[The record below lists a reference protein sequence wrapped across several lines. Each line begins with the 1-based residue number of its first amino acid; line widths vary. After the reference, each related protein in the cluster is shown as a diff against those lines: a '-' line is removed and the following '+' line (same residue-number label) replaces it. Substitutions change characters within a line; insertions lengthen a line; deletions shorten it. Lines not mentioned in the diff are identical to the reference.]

1 MPGLMRRTVVVAGAG
16 LVLLGPAV
24 GVASVLPG
32 NGVANAAAARPGPA
46 GRVALVNTA
55 PVAGPG
61 SAMPAASRVN
71 VSVLVGRDQAGLAA
85 AARAISDPAS
95 PRYQHYLSTAQV
107 AAEFGATTAQQ
118 ASVSGWLSK
127 SGLTVTHRDGF
138 AVDASGT
145 VRQAQSALHVR
156 LGLYRPSGGTRQVV
170 ADKPMSVPAAI
181 AGSVSTIRVSQA
193 IVPMTPHERLAP
205 VPAHPQPLAKVRGR
219 CSAYYG
225 QVKAA
230 HLPAAYGRTLNWAPC
245 GYLPQ
250 QLRGAYGATRSGLT
264 GAGASVAI
272 LSEDNDKTALS
283 DANRWARD
291 RHFPPFKPGQF
302 STNIATGARPGTGDV
317 ESALDVEAVHGMA
330 PAARVTYVVGNGK
343 ITGDRL
349 LDALDTVVTYHLAD
363 VVTSSWYI
371 GWLPVPESVI
381 TAYEGVLQRAAVE
394 GITVNFASGDA
405 QLPKKI
411 QYPGADPWITAV
423 GGTSLAVGAHHKY
436 LWETGWVTD
445 ISSLNKSATAWEPAP
460 PGFFYAGTTGGISSF
475 AQPYYQQ
482 GVVSGNVVNGKAKRA
497 VPDVSDLGDF
507 TVGYQIGFS
516 FFDRQQH
523 KFIYVNAVNGGTS
536 LSSPMFTGFEA
547 DLIQGRHHIA
557 LGFANPALYN
567 MANTSAYHDVTSN
580 PHGQGYTE
588 ATVFGPAY
596 GMPPTLST
604 MGLCATTPAHQTC
617 GAGYDTTSGIGSP
630 GTSFFSS
637 FGSHPVH

>member
-1 MPGLMRRTVVVAGAG
+1 MHCRRHTVTAA
-16 LVLLGPAV
+16 LAASAACVLLGS
-24 GVASVLPG
+24 GI
-32 NGVANAAAARPGPA
+32 ANAAAARPRPA
-46 GRVALVNTA
+46 GLVALVNTA

-61 SAMPAASRVN
+61 SAMPPASRVN
-71 VSVLVGRDQAGLAA
+71 VSVLIGRDQAGLAA

-95 PRYQHYLSTAQV
+95 PRYQHYLSNAQV
-107 AAEFGATTAQQ
+107 AAEFGATSAQQ
-118 ASVSGWLSK
+118 AAVSGWLSK
-127 SGLTVTHRDGF
+127 SGLTVTHRGGF
-138 AVDASGT
+138 TVDASGT
-145 VRQAQSALHVR
+145 VAQAQSALHAR
-156 LGLYRPSGGTRQVV
+156 LRLYRPSGGTEQVV

-181 AGSVSTIRVSQA
+181 ADSVTTIRVSQA
-193 IVPMTPHERLAP
+193 TVPMTPHERLAP
-205 VPAHPQPLAKVRGR
+205 VPAHPQPLAKVKEK

-225 QVKAA
+225 QAQAA
-230 HLPAAYGRTLNWAPC
+230 RLPGAYGRTLTWAPC

-272 LSEDNDKTALS
+272 LSEDDDKTALP

-302 STNIATGARPGTGDV
+302 STNIAQPARPGTGDG
-317 ESALDVEAVHGMA
+317 ENALDVESVHGMA
-330 PAARVTYVVGNGK
+330 PAARVTYVVGNGT

-349 LDALDTVVTYHLAD
+349 LDALDTVVTYHIAD

-371 GWLPVPESVI
+371 GWLPVPKSVI

-405 QLPKKI
+405 QRPTKI
-411 QYPGADPWITAV
+411 QYPGADPWLTAV
-423 GGTSLAVGAHHKY
+423 GGTSLAVGAHDNY

-445 ISSLNKSATAWEPAP
+445 LTTLNKSATGWNPAP
-460 PGFFYAGTTGGISSF
+460 PGNFFAGTTGGISSF
-475 AQPYYQQ
+475 AEPYYQQ
-482 GVVSGNVVNGKAKRA
+482 GVVSGNVINGKAKRA

-507 TVGYQIGFS
+507 TLGYQIGYS
-516 FFDRQQH
+516 YIGRHH
-523 KFIYVNAVNGGTS
+523 KLIYVNAVNGGTS

-567 MANTSAYHDVTSN
+567 MANTSAFHDVTSN
-580 PHGQGYTE
+580 PQGQGYTE
-588 ATVFGPAY
+588 AVVTGPGFGGPPA
-596 GMPPTLST
+596 LLT

-630 GTSFFSS
+630 GPSFFSS

>member
-1 MPGLMRRTVVVAGAG
+1 MHHRRHTVTAA
-16 LVLLGPAV
+16 LAASAACVLLGS
-24 GVASVLPG
+24 GI
-32 NGVANAAAARPGPA
+32 ANAAAARPGPA
-46 GRVALVNTA
+46 GLVALVNTA

-61 SAMPAASRVN
+61 AAMPPASRVN
-71 VSVLVGRDQAGLAA
+71 VSVLIGRDQAGLAA
-85 AARAISDPAS
+85 AARAISNPAS

-107 AAEFGATTAQQ
+107 AAEFGATLAQQ
-118 ASVSGWLSK
+118 AAVSGWLSK
-127 SGLTVTHRDGF
+127 SGLTVTRRDGF
-138 AVDASGT
+138 TVDAFGT
-145 VRQAQSALHVR
+145 VAQAQSALHAR
-156 LGLYRPSGGTRQVV
+156 LGLYRPSGSTEQVV

-181 AGSVSTIRVSQA
+181 AGSVSTVRVSQA
-193 IVPMTPHERLAP
+193 TVPMTPHERLAP
-205 VPAHPQPLAKVRGR
+205 VPGHPQSLAKVKEK

-225 QVKAA
+225 QVRAA
-230 HLPAAYGRTLNWAPC
+230 HLPGAYGRTLTWAPC

-283 DANRWARD
+283 DANRWARH

-302 STNIATGARPGTGDV
+302 STNIAQGVFLGTGDV

-349 LDALDTVVTYHLAD
+349 LDTLDTVVTYHIAD

-371 GWLPVPESVI
+371 GWLPVPKSVT
-381 TAYEGVLQRAAVE
+381 TAWEGVLQRAAVE

-411 QYPGADPWITAV
+411 QYPGSDPWITAV
-423 GGTSLAVGAHHKY
+423 GGTSLAVGAHDKY

-445 ISSLNKSATAWEPAP
+445 LSTLNKSATAWDPAP
-460 PGFFYAGTTGGISSF
+460 PGNFFAGTTGGISSF
-475 AQPYYQQ
+475 AEPYYQK
-482 GVVSGNVVNGKAKRA
+482 GVVSGNVINGKAKRA
-497 VPDVSDLGDF
+497 VPDVSGLGDF
-507 TVGYQIGFS
+507 TIGYQIGFS
-516 FFDRQQH
+516 YFGRHH
-523 KFIYVNAVNGGTS
+523 KLIYVNAVNGGTS

-547 DLIQGRHHIA
+547 DLIQGRRHIA
-557 LGFANPALYN
+557 LGFANPALYD
-567 MANTSAYHDVTSN
+567 MASTSAFHDVTSN
-580 PHGQGYTE
+580 PQGQGYTE
-588 ATVFGPAY
+588 AVVTGPGFGGPPA
-596 GMPPTLST
+596 LST
-604 MGLCATTPAHQTC
+604 LGLCATTPAHQTC

-630 GTSFFSS
+630 GPSFFSS

>member
-1 MPGLMRRTVVVAGAG
+1 MRALMRRTVVAAGAG
-16 LVLLGPAV
+16 VTLLGPAV
-24 GVASVLPG
+24 VVAGVVPG
-32 NGVANAAAARPGPA
+32 SGIANAAAARPGPA
-46 GRVALVNTA
+46 GLVTVVNTA

-61 SAMPAASRVN
+61 AAMQPASRVN
-71 VSVLVGRDQAGLAA
+71 VSVLVGRNQAGLAA

-107 AAEFGATTAQQ
+107 AAEFGATSAQQ
-118 ASVSGWLSK
+118 AAVSGWLSK

-145 VRQAQSALHVR
+145 VAQAQSALHAR
-156 LGLYRPSGGTRQVV
+156 LGLYRPSGGTDQVV
-170 ADKPMSVPAAI
+170 ASKPMSVPAAI
-181 AGSVSTIRVSQA
+181 ADSVSTIRVSQA
-193 IVPMTPHERLAP
+193 TVPMTPHERLAP
-205 VPAHPQPLAKVRGR
+205 VPAHPQPLAKVRGK

-225 QVKAA
+225 QAHA
-230 HLPAAYGRTLNWAPC
+230 THLPAAYGRTLTWAPC

-250 QLRGAYGATRSGLT
+250 QLRNAYGATRSGLT
-264 GAGASVAI
+264 GAGASVAV

-302 STNIATGARPGTGDV
+302 STSIAQGAQPGTGDV
-317 ESALDVEAVHGMA
+317 ESALDVESVHGMA

-349 LDALDTVVTYHLAD
+349 LDALDTVVTYHIAD

-371 GWLPVPESVI
+371 GWLPVPKSVI

-405 QLPKKI
+405 QSPTKI

-423 GGTSLAVGAHHKY
+423 GGTSLAIGAHGNY

-445 ISSLNKSATAWEPAP
+445 LSALNKSATAWKPAP
-460 PGFFYAGTTGGISSF
+460 PGTFFAGTTGGISSF
-475 AQPYYQQ
+475 AEPYYQR
-482 GVVSGNVVNGKAKRA
+482 GVVSGNVINGKAKRA

-507 TVGYQIGFS
+507 TAGYQIGFS
-516 FFDRQQH
+516 YLHRH
-523 KFIYVNAVNGGTS
+523 KLIYVNAVNGGTS

-547 DLIQGRHHIA
+547 DLIQGRHHIP

-567 MANTSAYHDVTSN
+567 MANTSAFHDVTSN
-580 PHGQGYTE
+580 PQGQGYTE
-588 ATVFGPAY
+588 AAVFGPAY
-596 GMPPTLST
+596 GLPPNLTT

-617 GAGYDTTSGIGSP
+617 GAGYDTTTGIGSP
-630 GTSFFSS
+630 GPSFFSS
-637 FGSHPVH
+637 FGSHPMR

>member
-1 MPGLMRRTVVVAGAG
+1 MHLRRHIVTAA
-16 LVLLGPAV
+16 LAASAACVLLGA
-24 GVASVLPG
+24 GIG
-32 NGVANAAAARPGPA
+32 DAAAAGPGPA
-46 GRVALVNTA
+46 GLVVLENTA

-71 VSVLVGRDQAGLAA
+71 VSVLIGRDQAGLAA

-107 AAEFGATTAQQ
+107 AAEFGATSAQQ
-118 ASVSGWLSK
+118 AAVSGWLSK

-145 VRQAQSALHVR
+145 VAQAQSALHAR
-156 LGLYRPSGGTRQVV
+156 LGLYRPSGGTEQVV
-170 ADKPMSVPAAI
+170 ANKPMSVPAAI

-193 IVPMTPHERLAP
+193 TVAMTPHERLAP
-205 VPAHPQPLAKVRGR
+205 VPAHPQSLATIKQK

-225 QVKAA
+225 QKQAA
-230 HLPAAYGRTLNWAPC
+230 NLPAAYGRTLTWAPC

-250 QLRGAYGATRSGLT
+250 QLRGAYGATGSGLT

-272 LSEDNDKTALS
+272 LSEDNDKTILS

-302 STNIATGARPGTGDV
+302 STNIAATGVPNGTGDV
-317 ESALDVEAVHGMA
+317 ESALDAESVHGMA
-330 PAARVTYVVGNGK
+330 PAARVTYVVGNGT

-349 LDALDTVVTYHLAD
+349 LDALDTVVTYHIAD

-371 GWLPVPESVI
+371 GWLPVPKSVI
-381 TAYEGVLQRAAVE
+381 TAWEGVLQRAAVE

-405 QLPKKI
+405 QIPTKI
-411 QYPGADPWITAV
+411 QYPGADPWLTAV
-423 GGTSLAVGAHHKY
+423 GGTTIAVGAHNNY

-445 ISSLNKSATAWEPAP
+445 LATLNKTATNWKPAP
-460 PGFFYAGTTGGISSF
+460 PGVFFAGTTGGISTF
-475 AQPYYQQ
+475 AEPYYQK
-482 GVVSGNVVNGKAKRA
+482 GVVSGNVINGKAKRA

-507 TVGYQIGFS
+507 TVGYQIGYS
-516 FFDRQQH
+516 FFDRHLH
-523 KFIYVNAVNGGTS
+523 KLVYVNAVNGGTS

-567 MANTSAYHDVTSN
+567 MANTSAFHDVTGN
-580 PHGQGYTE
+580 PQGQGVTE
-588 ATVFGPAY
+588 AAVFGSVY
-596 GMPPTLST
+596 GLPPTLTT

-617 GAGYDTTSGIGSP
+617 GAGYDTTTGIGSP
-630 GTSFFSS
+630 GPSFFSS
-637 FGSHPVH
+637 FGSHPVR